1 MTSHKFHNG
10 YSWLLVNGG
19 VQYDLTD
26 CRGNIAGGAAVSGS
40 MVCNRKIIIDGFRN
54 TDKRDFLIIMS
65 CPAGK
70 LISSVHGVISANI
83 ENSANI

>member
-1 MTSHKFHNG
+1 MASHDLNDGDRF
-10 YSWLLVNGG
+10 LLIDRG
-19 VQYDLTD
+19 VQRNFTD
-26 CRGNIAGGAAVSGS
+26 GCSDIAGSAAVSGS